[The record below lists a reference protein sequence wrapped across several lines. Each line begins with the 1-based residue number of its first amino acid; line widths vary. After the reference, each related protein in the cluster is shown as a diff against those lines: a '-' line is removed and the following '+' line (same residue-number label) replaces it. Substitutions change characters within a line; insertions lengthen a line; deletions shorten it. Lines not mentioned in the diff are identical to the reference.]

1 MTSKTDKFVT
11 SARFRVNGWMAC
23 GVGLESREDW
33 IGWLQGA
40 KNPKKDDAAQTAVS
54 LPTMLRR
61 RISVI
66 GQMAFRA
73 SYALSGDRMARFIF
87 CTRHGEFQRTLRIL
101 KSIVAEE
108 PISPA
113 EFSLSVHNALAG
125 LLSIAWNNTAGHT
138 TISAGADSFGSAMLD
153 AVACLKSRP
162 NEPVLVVY
170 FDDLLPEPYDEF
182 ADDDET
188 CVALAMLLSSPRED
202 GEDLTLALEPR
213 DRDMMS
219 LSASGQ
225 ALDFLRFIL
234 SGEPERRSM
243 GERLQWR
250 WQRSA

>member
-1 MTSKTDKFVT
+1 MTSKTDKSVT
-11 SARFRVNGWMAC
+11 SVRFRVKDWMAC
-23 GVGLESREDW
+23 GVGLEGSEDW
-33 IGWLQGA
+33 IAWLQGA
-40 KNPKKDDAAQTAVS
+40 KNPKDDAAQAAVS

-73 SYALSGDRMARFIF
+73 SYALSEDRMARFIF

-101 KSIVAEE
+101 KSLVAEE

-125 LLSIAWNNTAGHT
+125 LLSIARNNTAGHT

-188 CVALAMLLSSPRED
+188 CVALAMLLSSPHEA

-213 DRDMMS
+213 DRDMTS

-234 SGEPERRSM
+234 SGEPERKSM

>member
-11 SARFRVNGWMAC
+11 CARFRVKDWMAC
-23 GVGLESREDW
+23 GVGLESRGDW
-33 IGWLQGA
+33 IAWLQGA
-40 KNPKKDDAAQTAVS
+40 KNPKDDAAQAAVS

-73 SYALSGDRMARFIF
+73 SYALSKDRMPRFIF

-101 KSIVAEE
+101 KSLVAEE

-162 NEPVLVVY
+162 SEPVLVVY

-182 ADDDET
+182 GDDDET
-188 CVALAMLLSSPRED
+188 CVALAMLLSLPHQD

-213 DRDMMS
+213 DRDMTS

>member
-11 SARFRVNGWMAC
+11 SARFRVNDWMAC

-33 IGWLQGA
+33 IAWLQGA
-40 KNPKKDDAAQTAVS
+40 KNPKDDAAQTAVS

-162 NEPVLVVY
+162 NEQVLVVY
-170 FDDLLPEPYDEF
+170 FDDLLPEPYDKF

-188 CVALAMLLSSPRED
+188 CVALAMLLSSPHED

-250 WQRSA
+250 WCRA

>member
-1 MTSKTDKFVT
+1 MTSKTDKSVT
-11 SARFRVNGWMAC
+11 SVRFRVQDWMAC

-33 IGWLQGA
+33 IAWLQGA
-40 KNPKKDDAAQTAVS
+40 KNPKDDAAQAAVS

-73 SYALSGDRMARFIF
+73 SYALSEDRMARFIF

-101 KSIVAEE
+101 KSLVAEE

-188 CVALAMLLSSPRED
+188 CVALAMLLSSPHED

-234 SGEPERRSM
+234 SGEPERKSM

-250 WQRSA
+250 WQRRA